1 MSAQVDHVEDESEV
15 EEDEDEDEDEDSTD
29 NDFEAV
35 EEIFSDIFSVD
46 DDGSGEVP
54 GVPDAAQVNNE
65 ERIAKAH
72 GELKILRALQLK
84 SLPRTVDVAGKR
96 HRKGIAEV
104 EEACEAAARGGQI
117 VHRSAT

>member
-15 EEDEDEDEDEDSTD
+15 EEDEDEDEDSTD

-72 GELKILRALQLK
+72 
-84 SLPRTVDVAGKR
+84 
-96 HRKGIAEV
+96 
-104 EEACEAAARGGQI
+104 
-117 VHRSAT
+117 